1 MSEPFLTLRAH
12 KWLILALKESMQC
25 IIRNQCLLTIYYE
38 YSQDWPLIALA
49 PISYLSHCRAVR
61 EFWKRSNRVVE
72 VRFPNLEGDGRH
84 GKHEATSK
92 RYDANITIDL
102 RYILNSDERY
112 LSHLSLN
119 DWAYH
124 SMNTNLEDILS
135 MVQVNGKCHWS
146 RPSHFRTKSERL
158 TGWQA

>member
-1 MSEPFLTLRAH
+1 M
-12 KWLILALKESMQC
+12 
-25 IIRNQCLLTIYYE
+25 
-38 YSQDWPLIALA
+38 
-49 PISYLSHCRAVR
+49 R

-119 DWAYH
+119 D
-124 SMNTNLEDILS
+124 
-135 MVQVNGKCHWS
+135 
-146 RPSHFRTKSERL
+146 
-158 TGWQA
+158 